1 MANKPKYKKE
11 EFEKAIKG
19 SRGLK
24 SVVYGR
30 VGCDDKTLERYLEKY
45 PDLVDMLKSE
55 RVTMDDFA
63 ESKLFELV
71 KDKNPAVCIFYA
83 KTRMQSR
90 GYVEKHR
97 HEVSGTDGQ
106 PIQTITRVIVDPKGE

>member
-1 MANKPKYKKE
+1 MANKPKYKKA

-30 VGCDDKTLERYLEKY
+30 IGCDSKTLERYLETY
-45 PDLVDMLKSE
+45 PELKENLKDE

-71 KDKNPAVCIFYA
+71 KEKNPAVCIFYA
-83 KTRMQSR
+83 KTRMQRR
-90 GYVEKHR
+90 GYVEKHQ
-97 HEVSGTDGQ
+97 HEVTGKDGSA
-106 PIQTITRVIVDPKGE
+106 IVINYKPEKK